1 MKRIKTLLYKLIY
14 SQNGGLGDMISEVS
28 LTGIAMVLIITVVL
42 VAFSLSL
49 SNMRAAIYKTTA
61 QDKLIIQNNISTIDA
76 TEVLGEDVIA
86 SIRYYSKDSGVKVVV
101 TNNHGTT
108 TYINNSYNSNLF
120 LIGYEDVYSIVYTR
134 DSEGNIVQCKYKKV

>member
-1 MKRIKTLLYKLIY
+1 
-14 SQNGGLGDMISEVS
+14 MISEVS